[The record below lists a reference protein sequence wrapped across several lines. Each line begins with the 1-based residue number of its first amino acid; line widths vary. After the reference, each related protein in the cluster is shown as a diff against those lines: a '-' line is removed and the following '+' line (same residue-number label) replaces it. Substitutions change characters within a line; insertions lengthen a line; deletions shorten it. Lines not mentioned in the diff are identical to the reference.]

1 MNKNLIDNNYLLLPN
16 FIEPERAKQLYEIY
30 KESTKT
36 EPDLF
41 TQESQCPKSLS
52 AGNYRWFLELLVE
65 KTPVLAD
72 IMQEPLFPT
81 YCYSRLYRHGE
92 ILNKHSDRPAC
103 EISITL
109 NIGSDGTPWPIYFTK
124 PNGDIASAEL
134 FPGQAVLYLGCESD
148 HWRDPFEGQ
157 ECGQV
162 FLHYVRSRGPHWDCY
177 FDRTYKP

>member
-36 EPDLF
+36 EPYLF
-41 TQESQCPKSLS
+41 TQESQFPKSLS

-65 KTPVLAD
+65 KIPVLAD

-92 ILNKHSDRPAC
+92 ILTKHSDRPAC

-109 NIGSDGTPWPIYFTK
+109 NLGSDGTPWPIYFTK

-157 ECGQV
+157 EYGQV

>member
-36 EPDLF
+36 EQDLF
-41 TQESQCPKSLS
+41 TQDSQCPKSLS

-65 KTPVLAD
+65 KIPVLAD

-92 ILNKHSDRPAC
+92 ILTKHSDRPAC

-109 NIGSDGTPWPIYFTK
+109 NLGSDGTPWPIYFTK

-157 ECGQV
+157 EYGQV

-177 FDRTYKP
+177 FDRTYKS

>member
-36 EPDLF
+36 EQDLF
-41 TQESQCPKSLS
+41 TQDSQCPKSLS

-65 KTPVLAD
+65 KIPVLAD

-92 ILNKHSDRPAC
+92 ILTKHSDRPAC

-109 NIGSDGTPWPIYFTK
+109 NLGSDGTPWPIYFTK

-157 ECGQV
+157 EYGQV